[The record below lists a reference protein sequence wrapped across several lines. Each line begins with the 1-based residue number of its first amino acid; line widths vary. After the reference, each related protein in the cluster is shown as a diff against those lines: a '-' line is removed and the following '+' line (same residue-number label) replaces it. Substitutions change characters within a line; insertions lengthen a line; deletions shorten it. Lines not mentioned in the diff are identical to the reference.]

1 LQSALREA
9 TDAPL
14 DVMRAGQQALAGGV
28 IVARNAY
35 RVAASDVAMAIELL
49 GASVRGA
56 ALSIDGNLSGITDDS
71 YTARVRTERQ
81 QLAEDSVRDA
91 DQALQA
97 VIG

>member
-1 LQSALREA
+1 
-9 TDAPL
+9 
-14 DVMRAGQQALAGGV
+14 
-28 IVARNAY
+28 
-35 RVAASDVAMAIELL
+35 MAIELL

-71 YTARVRTERQ
+71 YIARVRTERQ